1 MTGKM
6 SNPKEP
12 NEAPL
17 VTVIDDDDG
26 VRTSLESL
34 LRSVGFR
41 VEGFGSAQDFLGSPS
56 VETSNCLILDIR
68 LPRMSGL
75 DFQSQLQSVGVS
87 VPIIFMTGHGDIPM
101 SVQAMKAGAVDFLAK
116 PFRDQEMLDAVS
128 VAIERDRERRE
139 TDGAIEDDQ
148 ERYRNLSEREQ
159 QVMAFATAGLLNKQI
174 AYELGI
180 SEITVKI
187 HRGRVMRKMAA
198 SSFADLV
205 RIALRLGVSPEKTG
219 E

>member
-1 MTGKM
+1 MTGKAA
-6 SNPKEP
+6 NLKEP

-17 VTVIDDDDG
+17 VVVIDDDDG
-26 VRTSLESL
+26 VRSSLGSL

-41 VEGFGSAQDFLGSPS
+41 VEGFGSAQEFLAGPS
-56 VETSNCLILDIR
+56 VEASNCLILDIR

-75 DFQSQLQSVGVS
+75 DFQNQLQSLGVS

-116 PFRDQEMLDAVS
+116 PFRDQEMLDAVT

-148 ERYRNLSEREQ
+148 ARYRSLSEREQ
-159 QVMAFATAGLLNKQI
+159 QVMALATAGLLNKQI

-187 HRGRVMRKMAA
+187 HRGRVMKKMEAA
-198 SSFADLV
+198 SFADLV
-205 RIALRLGVSPEKTG
+205 RVALRLGVTPEKTG